1 VAQRSGIALQGG
13 GAHGAFAW
21 GVLDR
26 LLDEV
31 KVGRFEIAAVSGTS
45 AGALNAAALTLGLL
59 DNPNRARDELR
70 TLWERTAGRAQL
82 INPLVMASG
91 LMGIEK
97 REEWNV
103 DDTPLVAVLEM
114 IALRISPYDWGP
126 FYWNP
131 LAPIIESALP
141 GLDRLKG
148 PGGPELFICAT
159 RIRDNRRE
167 VFRRPHI
174 DRDVLLASA
183 CKPTDFQAI
192 EIGGE
197 RYWDGGYMGNPA
209 LDPLFNTTG
218 ETAVDDIVLIQ
229 INPLRRS
236 DGWPISATRIADRL
250 NQITFN
256 ASLVLEVNTIHTV
269 NKLLEQSPPDAEC
282 HRNYR
287 PIRLHAIA
295 NETFMQTLGVMSKF
309 NPYWPFLKALFEVGR
324 TTADRW
330 LDEHGDK
337 IGRQTSWDIEDVV
350 KPKLRIQGASKI
362 ASNSPAPN
370 PEISSHD
377 ETSGEA
383 EPRQHTK
390 IAS

>member
-1 VAQRSGIALQGG
+1 VAQRIGIALQGG
-13 GAHGAFAW
+13 GAHGAFTW

-31 KVGRFEIAAVSGTS
+31 KVGRLEIAAVSGTS
-45 AGALNAAALTLGLL
+45 AGALNAAALTLGFL
-59 DNPNRARDELR
+59 DGPDRARDQLR
-70 TLWERTAGRAQL
+70 NLWERTSDSAQL
-82 INPLVMASG
+82 INPLVMASR
-91 LMGIEK
+91 LMGIER
-97 REEWNV
+97 REAWNI
-103 DDTPLVAVLEM
+103 DAMPLAAALEM
-114 IALRISPYDWGP
+114 MALRISPYDLGP
-126 FYWNP
+126 FYRNP
-131 LAPIIESALP
+131 LAPVIESALP

-148 PGGPELFICAT
+148 EGGPRLFICAT

-167 VFRRPHI
+167 VFSRPHI

-209 LDPLFNTTG
+209 LEPLFKATDA
-218 ETAVDDIVLIQ
+218 TAVDDILLVQ

-236 DGWPISATRIADRL
+236 DGWPITATAIADRL

-256 ASLVLEVNTIHTV
+256 ASLMLEVNTIHTV
-269 NKLLEQSPPDAEC
+269 NKLLEQSPSDAEC

-309 NPYWPFLKALFEVGR
+309 NPYWPFLKRLFDVGR
-324 TTADRW
+324 VTADRW
-330 LDEHGDK
+330 LSEHGDK
-337 IGRQTSWDIEDVV
+337 IGRQSSWSIEDVV
-350 KPKLRIQGASKI
+350 KPKLRVQGAPKVSR
-362 ASNSPAPN
+362 SPASR
-370 PEISSHD
+370 PEISLPD
-377 ETSGEA
+377 ERYGEA
-383 EPRQHTK
+383 RPQYPK
-390 IAS
+390 IA

>member
-1 VAQRSGIALQGG
+1 VAQRIGIALQGG
-13 GAHGAFAW
+13 GAHGAFTW

-31 KVGRFEIAAVSGTS
+31 KAGRFEIAAVSGTS

-59 DNPNRARDELR
+59 DNPDCARYQLH
-70 TLWERTAGRAQL
+70 TLWQRTADRAQL
-82 INPLVMASG
+82 INPLVMASR
-91 LMGIEK
+91 LMGIER
-97 REEWNV
+97 REAWNI
-103 DDTPLVAVLEM
+103 DDTPLAVALEM
-114 IALRISPYDWGP
+114 MALRSSPYDWGP
-126 FYWNP
+126 FYSNP
-131 LAPIIESALP
+131 LAPVIESALP

-148 PGGPELFICAT
+148 AGGPELFICAT

-209 LDPLFNTTG
+209 LDPLFNTTE

-229 INPLRRS
+229 INPFRRS
-236 DGWPISATRIADRL
+236 DGWPISAAKIADRL

-256 ASLVLEVNTIHTV
+256 ASLILEVNTIHTV
-269 NKLLEQSPPDAEC
+269 NKLLAQSQPDAEC

-287 PIRLHAIA
+287 PIRLHAIG

-309 NPYWPFLKALFEVGR
+309 NPYWPFLNRLFDIGR
-324 TTADRW
+324 VTADRW
-330 LDEHGDK
+330 LSEHGDK
-337 IGRQTSWDIEDVV
+337 IGRQSSWNIEDVV

-362 ASNSPAPN
+362 ASNSPAPQ
-370 PEISSHD
+370 PEISLHAESY
-377 ETSGEA
+377 GEA
-383 EPRQHTK
+383 KPRQYPK
-390 IAS
+390 IA